1 MDQRKDNSLPTGGE
15 KTEPVQE
22 KSQPKKKKKRSK
34 LVIGLVL
41 TSVLLLAGIAVA
53 SAYKLYQLRE
63 EEQVAP
69 TAPKEAPAVG
79 EPTPGCELS
88 FFIASPTPTLTDTPT
103 PTITPTGTITP
114 TNTPTGTLTPT
125 LTPTNTPTGTLS
137 PTLTPTNTPTG
148 TIAPTDSPT
157 PTPTEKLVAQAD
169 TPTPTKIELPEAGFT
184 VPSQLLVLLGS
195 IISLSGLL
203 FIF

>member
-1 MDQRKDNSLPTGGE
+1 MVLKE
-15 KTEPVQE
+15 K
-22 KSQPKKKKKRSK
+22 SK

-41 TSVLLLAGIAVA
+41 ASVLLLGGIAVA

-63 EEQVAP
+63 EEQMAP
-69 TAPKEAPAVG
+69 TAPKEAPAAE

-88 FFIASPTPTLTDTPT
+88 FSIASPTPTPT
-103 PTITPTGTITP
+103 S
-114 TNTPTGTLTPT
+114 
-125 LTPTNTPTGTLS
+125 TPTGTLS
-137 PTLTPTNTPTG
+137 PTPTATSTLTPTSTSAPTSTPTG
-148 TIAPTDSPT
+148 TLSPTQTPTDTPSPT
-157 PTPTEKLVAQAD
+157 PTEELVAQAD

-184 VPSQLLVLLGS
+184 VPSQMLVLLGS